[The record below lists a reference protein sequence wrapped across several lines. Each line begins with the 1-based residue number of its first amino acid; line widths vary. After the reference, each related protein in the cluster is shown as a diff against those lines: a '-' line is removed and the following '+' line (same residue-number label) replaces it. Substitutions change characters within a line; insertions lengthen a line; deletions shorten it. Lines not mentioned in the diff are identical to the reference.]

1 MVPEIPGVLPDIT
14 PDIARI
20 FTLPLRFSIPPHIL
34 VLVFAV
40 VVAFWAVMTVIFLY
54 HWRKFPYDK
63 PFLKAGEMIYL
74 SGSAVFILIALGGI
88 VAS

>member
-1 MVPEIPGVLPDIT
+1 MPPEIPGIIPDIT
-14 PDIARI
+14 PDITAI
-20 FTLPLRFSIPPHIL
+20 LTFPLRFSIPPHIL

-40 VVAFWAVMTVIFLY
+40 VVSFWAVMTVIFLY

-63 PFLKAGEMIYL
+63 PFLKAGEMIYF